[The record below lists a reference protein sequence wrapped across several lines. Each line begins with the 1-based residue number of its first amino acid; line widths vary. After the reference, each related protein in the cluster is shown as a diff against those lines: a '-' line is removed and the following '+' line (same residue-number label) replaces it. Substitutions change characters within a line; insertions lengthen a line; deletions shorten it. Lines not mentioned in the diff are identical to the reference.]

1 MNIDTTRERNGIVY
15 VALAEATAG
24 VREQGDNAG
33 ARVEEYQR
41 AGGVQKGSAW
51 CAAFI
56 TWALVKGLELPGRP
70 KWIMGSASGMWTNAL
85 LNLTAKRG
93 LSDYIAVPGQED
105 KIKAGWL
112 WARAQDAETA
122 ASTRRRGGYGKG
134 HIGIVVTPRAPT
146 PAEFMTVEG
155 NTNEAGSRDGDGV
168 YRKVQKFNDP
178 RIIGYFDPVALTLS
192 YLNDAQLQAFVQR
205 MRADGSR
212 TA

>member
-1 MNIDTTRERNGIVY
+1 MNVDTSKERNGILY

-24 VREQGDNAG
+24 VREQGDNTG
-33 ARVEEYQR
+33 VRVQEYQR
-41 AGGVQKGSAW
+41 AGGVGKGASW

-56 TWALVKGLELPGRP
+56 TWALVKGLDLPSRP
-70 KWIMGSASGMWTNAL
+70 AWCMGSASGMWSNAL
-85 LNLTAKRG
+85 IKLTAARG
-93 LSDYIAVPGQED
+93 FSDYIAVPGQEN

-146 PAEFMTVEG
+146 PAEFLTVEG
-155 NTNEAGSRDGDGV
+155 NTNAAGSRDGDGV

-178 RIIGYFDPVALTLS
+178 RIIGYFDPVALTMS
-192 YLNDAQLQAFVQR
+192 YLDDAQLQAFIQR
-205 MRADGSR
+205 MNSGGSR